1 MRRGKTAFLI
11 TIFVVALSIILYF
24 FPLKSLIGR
33 LPFVNKFY
41 NNTTIEIVSKNSKS
55 KVLINGE
62 EYGETPITVED
73 LPEGEYLIELSRIS
87 SEEFFYQK
95 QSFNIE
101 LSKNTSARI
110 DIEIGPENT
119 LQGAILYYT
128 PVKTIT
134 KGKGYITVTS
144 NAQDAK
150 IYIDK
155 EFTDTSPLS
164 NYALM
169 DGQYQVK
176 VTANGYEEIEIPV
189 IVREGYQLNLKTYH
203 YPIPIILEK
212 VTNE

>member
-1 MRRGKTAFLI
+1 MRSGKTAFLI
-11 TIFVVALSIILYF
+11 TIFVIALSIILYF
-24 FPLKSLIGR
+24 FPLATLLGK

-41 NNTTIEIVSKNSKS
+41 NNTTIEIVSQNSKS
-55 KVLINGE
+55 KVWINGE
-62 EYGETPITVED
+62 EYGETPVTVED
-73 LPEGEYLIELSRIS
+73 LPEGKYLIELSRIS

-110 DIEIGPENT
+110 DIEIGPEDI
-119 LQGAILYYT
+119 LQGTILYYT
-128 PVKTIT
+128 PVKTII

-144 NAQDAK
+144 NAEDAK

-203 YPIPIILEK
+203 YPIPIILEET
-212 VTNE
+212 TNE